1 MPLHINAIIHTTMKS
16 IFNYTAT
23 IVAFILSF
31 QVNAQQSSAE
41 DWKNEIRKVYQLV
54 DQGVFSP
61 SQGERMLKDIKTAAR
76 VDLEKQLLMGN
87 PGEEKQYVVLFWG
100 KPADASKSTL
110 TIRDTVPAGKVDE
123 QLAFYFDDLEAGYVK
138 YGVIYRSMRDT
149 QGHEDKHEYT
159 TLSDIDLPVFDDL
172 YYVNVSVKGKIKR
185 KSHKIAVNRLTNAEG
200 IQRIS
205 DSLKMVIAAELER
218 NQSEVMFSQDIDTQF
233 TVFGGDIPSSMM
245 NDKRLFSVGIH
256 ILGEGHKGWDVRK
269 DVKITKGG
277 VFAMTLTEADS
288 ILNAQIKALLN
299 EFDGENIK
307 PKNRNIRGVLHIN
320 DGLIEPAGDSNLEN
334 LFRVAPPLLAFEYP
348 SRRLKSREDLQL
360 LYTEEGMA
368 DQIYEDYRNDVSN
381 QLEKALSQLDESLE
395 QLDVTI
401 DQIDKSMEYY
411 SVFSVE
417 KREKSSPASVYFLM
431 GTGFSS
437 LSENNQYFAENDQW
451 IFSPTL
457 HIGLRGEL
465 MMSKRWYLSS
475 EFRYSVHRHRFR
487 RNNYFTEVD
496 GVTDFV
502 RSENNLSRSSLASS
516 YFDLQLSIGVR
527 TDWMFFSEIE
537 VGVYGGAHN
546 RSTSRTRYKND
557 DGNTIRD
564 FQRGSFNVNPYRH
577 GFYLSLGGADG
588 IQNRVMYDL
597 NPYFSEWNGPRLHI
611 VSYAL
616 MVYF

>member
-54 DQGVFSP
+54 DQGVFLP

-76 VDLEKQLLMGN
+76 VDLENQLLMGN

-100 KPADASKSTL
+100 KPADASKPAL

-172 YYVNVSVKGKIKR
+172 HYVNVSVKGKIKR
-185 KSHKIAVNRLTNAEG
+185 RSHQIAVNRLTNAEG

-205 DSLKMVIAAELER
+205 DSLKIVIAAELER
-218 NQSEVMFSQDIDTQF
+218 NQSEVMFSEDIDTQF

-256 ILGEGHKGWDVRK
+256 IFGEGHKGWAIRK
-269 DVKITKGG
+269 NVSFTKGG
-277 VFAMTLTEADS
+277 VYAITLGEADS
-288 ILNAQIKALLN
+288 VMRAQIKQVIKRFN
-299 EFDGENIK
+299 DNDVK
-307 PKNRNIRGVLHIN
+307 PKYSNISGVVHVK
-320 DGLIEPAGDSNLEN
+320 DALIEPAGDSNLEN

-348 SRRLKSREDLQL
+348 SRRLKSREDLQE

-451 IFSPTL
+451 TFSPTL

-487 RNNYFTEVD
+487 RNNYFTDVD
-496 GVTDFV
+496 GVTDFI
-502 RSENNLSRSSLASS
+502 RSEHSLNRSSLASS
-516 YFDLQLSIGVR
+516 YYDLQLGIGVKTGWR
-527 TDWMFFSEIE
+527 VFSEIE
-537 VGVYGGAHN
+537 IGIYGGAHS
-546 RSTSRTRYKND
+546 RSTSRTRYND
-557 DGNTIRD
+557 EEGYTIRD

-577 GFYLSLGGADG
+577 GAYLSFGDAEG

-597 NPYFSEWNGPRLHI
+597 NPYFTEWNGARLHI